1 MRWLF
6 SNMIIRARTVRL
18 GILISTIIIGL
29 IIVIQV
35 FWLRK
40 VYQRAEEEFDSNVI
54 GAVKGLYDDIKLVKD
69 PAKYLNEIV
78 SKPEPHIYI
87 ARVETWQLPDTIA
100 FYVHHE
106 LEDFH
111 IFTDCRL
118 TLYEPGKKGIFFE
131 KDIYSAASSN
141 DSLRA
146 LPERISKVPYSCI
159 ILYFPHRERY
169 ILSNMI
175 FWIATSL
182 ILLGVLVWL
191 GASLFYLNK
200 QKSLNELQ
208 RDFVNNFSHE
218 FKTPLSVISLAA
230 ESLKKKS
237 VQEKP
242 DKATQYANMVE
253 YQTRYLQNQI
263 DRLLRYSFSEKTE
276 LQLIKENTD
285 IHELIREAVSN
296 LQPLI
301 DLKNAGI
308 SYDLKA
314 DDPVVNGDRNYLLIV
329 LINLIENAL
338 KFSPQPKVNIGTRNQ
353 DRHLEIIVRDNGVG
367 IEKKYIR
374 TIFKKFFRVSKG
386 DIHSSKGFGI
396 GLSFVKKIVDSHHG
410 SIQVESVPGTGSS
423 FIITLNQNQ
432 Q

>member
-6 SNMIIRARTVRL
+6 KNMVVRARTVRL
-18 GILISTIIIGL
+18 GILFSTIVIGV

-40 VYQRAEEEFDSNVI
+40 VYQYEEKEFDRNII
-54 GAVKGLYDDIKLVKD
+54 GAVKGLYDDIKLVED

-87 ARVETWQLPDTIA
+87 ARVEAWQPSDTIA
-100 FYVHHE
+100 FYVQHE
-106 LEDFH
+106 LEDFDV
-111 IFTDCRL
+111 FTDCRL
-118 TLYEPGKKGIFFE
+118 TLYEPGKRGVFFE
-131 KDIYSAASSN
+131 KDIYSAASN
-141 DSLRA
+141 KKSLTP
-146 LPERISKVPYSCI
+146 LPGRITNISFNSI
-159 ILYFPHRERY
+159 ILYFPHRGRY

-182 ILLGVLVWL
+182 ILLGVLIWL
-191 GASLFYLNK
+191 GISLFYLNK

-230 ESLKKKS
+230 ESLRKRS
-237 VQEKP
+237 VLEKQE
-242 DKATQYANMVE
+242 KATQYANMVE
-253 YQTRYLQNQI
+253 YQTKYLQNQI

-276 LQLIKENTD
+276 L
-285 IHELIREAVSN
+285 HLIRENINMHKLIHEAVSN

-301 DLKNAGI
+301 DLKQAEIIYN
-308 SYDLKA
+308 LKA
-314 DDPVVNGDRNYLLIV
+314 VDPVLNGDKNYLLIV

-338 KFSPQPKVNIGTRNQ
+338 KFSPHPKVTVSTKNEDQ
-353 DRHLEIIVRDNGVG
+353 HLQISVKDNGIG
-367 IEKKYIR
+367 IEKKYIKD
-374 TIFKKFFRVSKG
+374 IFKKFFRVPKG

-396 GLSFVKKIVDSHHG
+396 GLSFVKKIIDGHRGTIH
-410 SIQVESVPGTGSS
+410 VESVPGSGSD
-423 FIITLNQNQ
+423 FIITLNQIPH
-432 Q
+432 

>member
-40 VYQRAEEEFDSNVI
+40 VYQYEEKEFDRKII
-54 GAVKGLYDDIKLVKD
+54 GTVKGLYDDIKLVED

-87 ARVETWQLPDTIA
+87 ARVETWQPPDTIS

-106 LEDFH
+106 LEDFD

-118 TLYEPGKKGIFFE
+118 TLYETGKRGIFFE
-131 KDIYSAASSN
+131 KDIYSAASDSN
-141 DSLRA
+141 SLRA
-146 LPERISKVPYSCI
+146 LPERISNVSYNCI

-175 FWIATSL
+175 FWISTSL
-182 ILLGVLVWL
+182 TLLGVLIWL
-191 GASLFYLNK
+191 GASLFYLNR
-200 QKSLNELQ
+200 QKSLNEIQ

-237 VQEKP
+237 IQEKP
-242 DKATQYANMVE
+242 EKAMQYANMVE

-276 LQLIKENTD
+276 LQLIKENTN
-285 IHELIREAVSN
+285 IHELIQEAVSN

-301 DLKNAGI
+301 DVKNAEI
-308 SYDLKA
+308 FYELKA
-314 DDPVVNGDRNYLLIV
+314 ANPVIDGDKNYLLIV

-338 KFSPQPKVNIGTRNQ
+338 KFSQQPKVTISTRNK
-353 DRHLEIIVRDNGVG
+353 DHHFEITVKDNGVG

-374 TIFKKFFRVSKG
+374 NIFKKFFRVSKG

-396 GLSFVKKIVDSHHG
+396 GLSFVKKIIDSHQG
-410 SIQVESVPGTGSS
+410 RIEVESVPGIGSS
-423 FIITLNQNQ
+423 FIITLNQSQ
-432 Q
+432 K